1 MQSKAPP
8 LHALTSIRGIA
19 AWWVVMYHF
28 REAMPAFTPEVV
40 RAVTAHGYLAV
51 DLFFQLSG
59 FVIALNYAGRFRHL
73 DLANIKEFLWRRLA
87 RIYPLHIFM
96 LGAFLVSPLAI
107 SLFSTQKDL
116 GGRYSPGYFLLS
128 LLLMQ
133 NWGFTD
139 RIAWNIP
146 AWSISTEWFAY
157 LLFPG
162 LAWILL
168 RWKHSAVIGV
178 AFLVGLAAFSQ
189 ISGLSLGADIERF
202 GLLRCVLE
210 FAIGACVFLASRM
223 LSGRYANLALMGALA
238 SFLVYALSGIIDGV
252 IIPTGFAL
260 LLYSLSTDQSL
271 LARAIG
277 GQSLE
282 FIGEISYSTYMVHFF
297 VKDWTKFLFVRPEI
311 PLGLAFAIYVATT
324 ALASLALYKLVE
336 NPARR
341 RMQQLSS
348 RNSFYGSTRSSAA
361 AESLAS
367 NNMREV
373 DYRETAAEKRSASS

>member
-1 MQSKAPP
+1 
-8 LHALTSIRGIA
+8 
-19 AWWVVMYHF
+19 MYHF
-28 REAMPAFTPEVV
+28 REAVPAFTPEVV
-40 RAVTAHGYLAV
+40 RGVMAHGYLAV
-51 DLFFQLSG
+51 DLFFELSG
-59 FVIALNYAGRFRHL
+59 FVIALNYVERFQHL

-96 LGAFLVSPLAI
+96 LVAFLVCPLAI
-107 SLFSTQKDL
+107 SLFSAQKDM
-116 GGRYSPGYFLLS
+116 GGRYSPSYFLLS

-168 RWKHSAVIGV
+168 RWKASPVIGV
-178 AFLVGLAAFSQ
+178 ACIVGLAAFSQ

-202 GLLRCVLE
+202 GILRCELE
-210 FAIGACVFLASRM
+210 FAIGACVFLISRM
-223 LSGRYANLALMGALA
+223 LSGQYVNLALMGALA
-238 SFLVYALSGIIDGV
+238 SFLVYAFSGIIDGV

-260 LLYSLSTDQSL
+260 LIYSLSTDQSL
-271 LARAIG
+271 LARVIG
-277 GQSLE
+277 GQSME
-282 FIGEISYSTYMVHFF
+282 YIGEISYSTYMVHYF
-297 VKDWTKFLFVRPEI
+297 VKDWTKFLFVKPEI
-311 PLGLAFAIYVATT
+311 PHGLSFAIYVATT
-324 ALASLALYKLVE
+324 ALASLALYKIVE

-341 RMQQLSS
+341 RMQQLSFW
-348 RNSFYGSTRSSAA
+348 NSFYDSTRSSAA
-361 AESLAS
+361 AECLAG

-373 DYRETAAEKRSASS
+373 DNCETAAKKRSASS